1 MKKRTLRIIPAIV
14 ALATLFA
21 SVPLQQAFALGNT
34 FLFSPPSQTMNI
46 NTTFTVNVRAY
57 VESASN
63 PGQVSG
69 SVLYPTSQLKVV
81 STSTSGSA
89 YGSPAIAPGGGAISF
104 SGSTNP
110 GPSGLTHIFAVTFQ
124 AIGSGNAAL
133 SFSSDST
140 INGAPANRNAGNYTI
155 NNPNPTPPPPVAPK
169 PPPPPPPP
177 PVIPTP
183 PPPAV
188 ATPPAENEVEENTT
202 EDESG
207 IIKDTQVTGGYNQAT
222 VTWRHSKEQAS
233 TSLVYGATRTSMS
246 SKAEI
251 TKQSDGGFSALLIG
265 LKPGVRYYYTI
276 TSVDAAKKTN
286 TWDSVVITRG
296 YPVVIAVT
304 ENDAPAA
311 NATVRVGSISR
322 TTGKDGNA
330 TIELAEGNYNATIT
344 TADKTSKNVTFSVVS
359 KTVPND
365 GKAPESQ
372 RYAFNIESSS
382 GTSDDGGVSIL
393 TFILVLFGGG
403 AVLVLGVLGYLAY
416 RRRQYEG
423 SYDGGEAS
431 YVQPQTP
438 SVMVDDGYNW
448 QQQNPEQPAGPPPPP
463 APTPHRPGAASD
475 DYEEPKDMF
484 ELAKEEREKEDRP

>member
-1 MKKRTLRIIPAIV
+1 MKKRASRIIPAIV
-14 ALATLFA
+14 ALAMLFA
-21 SVPLQQAFALGNT
+21 SVPLQRTFALGNT
-34 FLFSPPSQTMNI
+34 FLFSPASQSMNI

-63 PGQVSG
+63 PGQVAG
-69 SVLYPTSQLKVV
+69 TVLYPTSQLKVV

-89 YGSPAIAPGGGAISF
+89 YGNPAVAPGSGSISF

-124 AIGSGNAAL
+124 AIGGGAATL
-133 SFSSDST
+133 SFSGDST
-140 INGAPANRNAGNYTI
+140 INGSPANRNTGTYTI
-155 NNPNPTPPPPVAPK
+155 SNPNPPPPPKPQPIAPQ
-169 PPPPPPPP
+169 PPPPP

-188 ATPPAENEVEENTT
+188 TTPPAENDVEENTT

-207 IIKDTQVTGGYNQAT
+207 VIQDPNISAGYNQAT
-222 VTWRHSKEQAS
+222 ISWRHSKEQAS
-233 TSLVYGATRTSMS
+233 TSLIYGATRTSMS

-251 TKQSDGGFSALLIG
+251 TKQSDGSFSALLIG

-276 TSVDAAKKTN
+276 SSVDANKKTN

-304 ENDAPAA
+304 ENDNPAA
-311 NATVRVGSISR
+311 GATVRVGSISR

-344 TADKTSKNVTFSVVS
+344 TTDKTSKNVTFSVAS
-359 KTVPND
+359 KTVPSD

-372 RYAFNIESSS
+372 RYAFNIETSSS
-382 GTSDDGGVSIL
+382 SSDGGGLSIL

-423 SYDGGEAS
+423 SYEGEAT
-431 YVQPQTP
+431 YVQTQTP
-438 SVMVDDGYNW
+438 SVMIDDGYNW
-448 QQQNPEQPAGPPPPP
+448 QQQNPAQLPEPPPPPP
-463 APTPHRPGAASD
+463 AQHRPGAAAD

-484 ELAKEEREKEDRP
+484 ELAKEEREKENRP